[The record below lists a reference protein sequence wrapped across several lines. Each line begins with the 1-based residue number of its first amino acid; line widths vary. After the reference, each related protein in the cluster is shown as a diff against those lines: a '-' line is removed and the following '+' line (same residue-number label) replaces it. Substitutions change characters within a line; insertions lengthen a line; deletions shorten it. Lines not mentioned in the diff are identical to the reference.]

1 MKKVVYTSTNGVNI
15 HYLKIEGDRVVR
27 YLVVGHDSF
36 AGTTSF
42 NSKDKEFDMGFYESN
57 KNYKP
62 DSLPIR
68 TKTLLIKG
76 LFR

>member
-42 NSKDKEFDMGFYESN
+42 NSRI
-57 KNYKP
+57 KNLTW
-62 DSLPIR
+62 DFMSQIR
-68 TKTLLIKG
+68 TINQTAFQLEQRRCL
-76 LFR
+76 